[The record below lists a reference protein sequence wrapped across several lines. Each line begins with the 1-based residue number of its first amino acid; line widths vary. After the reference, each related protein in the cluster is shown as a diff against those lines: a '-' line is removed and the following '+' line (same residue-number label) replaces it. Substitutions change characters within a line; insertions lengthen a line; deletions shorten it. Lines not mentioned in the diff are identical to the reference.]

1 MPKDISGA
9 AANAPQILGQ
19 ELLRVDG
26 NSVPAA
32 RPYLIKNLLHKQG
45 VSLLCGPSNTGKSCV
60 VASLAAHIAL
70 GRSIAGLRVARMPVL
85 FVGAEDPEGIR
96 DRAFPVLALAN
107 EAPEPFYI
115 LPRPLN
121 LLDGQQVGLFRRHLE
136 QTIPIDP
143 QVGAF
148 IVIDTLNLCIGDG
161 DENSSRDMGKAMANA
176 HWIARKTGG
185 HVMFVHH
192 TGVQD
197 QGRARGSSALRSNV
211 DTLLILK
218 RAEAKDGEELVFLHQ
233 DKQRSMRK
241 GGCLAF
247 DQRAFDAGL
256 DEDGEPYAVPYA
268 IPVGQA
274 EPSVSVE
281 AARQPSHSTRRAAAV
296 IDLLGELAGGR
307 PTAWHAATAIGA
319 AAAECP
325 AFAACRDNP
334 DSLRKAV
341 KRALDDLVKRGAVTQ
356 GKGGFRLATSQNTGC
371 GTA

>member
-1 MPKDISGA
+1 MLKDISGA
-9 AANAPQILGQ
+9 AASAPQILGR

-26 NSVPAA
+26 NSVPSA
-32 RPYLIKNLLHKQG
+32 RPYLIKNLLHKQS

-107 EAPEPFYI
+107 EAAEPFYI

-121 LLDGQQVGLFRRHLE
+121 LLDGQQVSLFRQHLE

-143 QVGAF
+143 QVGVF

-161 DENSSRDMGKAMANA
+161 DENSSRDMGKVMTSA
-176 HWIARKTGG
+176 HWVARKTGG

-197 QGRARGSSALRSNV
+197 EGRARGSSALRSNS
-211 DTLLILK
+211 DTVLILK
-218 RAEAKDGEELVFLHQ
+218 RAETKDGEELVFLNQ
-233 DKQRSMRK
+233 DKQRSMRR
-241 GGCLAF
+241 GECLAF
-247 DQRAFDAGL
+247 AQRAFDAGC

-268 IPVGQA
+268 IPIGRA
-274 EPSVSVE
+274 EPSVSV
-281 AARQPSHSTRRAAAV
+281 APAREPSHSARRAAAV
-296 IDLLGELAGGR
+296 IDLLGELAADR
-307 PTAWHAATAIGA
+307 PSAWHAATAIGV
-319 AAAECP
+319 AAAECQ

-341 KRALDDLVKRGAVTQ
+341 KRALDDLVMRGAVVK
-356 GKGGFRLATSQNTGC
+356 GKDGYRLAKPQNGPC
-371 GTA
+371 RAA